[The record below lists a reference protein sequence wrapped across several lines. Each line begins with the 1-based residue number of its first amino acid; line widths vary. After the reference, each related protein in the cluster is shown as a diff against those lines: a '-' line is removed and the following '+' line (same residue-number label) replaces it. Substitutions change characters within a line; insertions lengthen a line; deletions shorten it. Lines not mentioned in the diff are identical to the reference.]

1 MNFVCFGF
9 RLVNKQWGK
18 YDFNEIDAL
27 NDQQII
33 YPMSFNDTP
42 KVLIPFLKFSYPY
55 RSFAGTP
62 FYISNEYKNLFKFGV
77 STNITSPGVFYWIS
91 IGS

>member
-1 MNFVCFGF
+1 MAY
-9 RLVNKQWGK
+9 LNKQWGK

-33 YPMSFNDTP
+33 YPMSFNDTL

>member
-1 MNFVCFGF
+1 MLFYMLPFHSF
-9 RLVNKQWGK
+9 KQWGK
-18 YDFNEIDAL
+18 YDFNKIDAL

-33 YPMSFNDTP
+33 YPMSFNDIP
-42 KVLIPFLKFSYPY
+42 KVLIPFFKFTYPY

-62 FYISNEYKNLFKFGV
+62 FYVSNEYKNLFKFGV

>member
-1 MNFVCFGF
+1 M
-9 RLVNKQWGK
+9 
-18 YDFNEIDAL
+18 

-33 YPMSFNDTP
+33 YPMSFNDIP
-42 KVLIPFLKFSYPY
+42 KVLIPFLKFSYPN

-62 FYISNEYKNLFKFGV
+62 FYVSNEYKNLFKFGL